1 MPSKKNIST
10 KKTENNQSVFDYFRF
25 GESYSSLVLGI
36 VVVIIGTVLLLSLVR
51 TRSVRKAPNIP
62 NQISVQDEGS
72 NSTESASVTATDSGS
87 KVAVV
92 IEKPTSVPTS
102 KPTAAP
108 TKTLKPTAT
117 TVPTRTATKTPTPT
131 ATPVP
136 TKKVVVKAKPT
147 VSPTSVQQ
155 KAGSP
160 TPIQGKTYIVKAGDS
175 LWSIAE
181 NAYKSGYNWVDIAR
195 ANKLSNPD
203 SVEIGQKLTLPKS
216 VQKNESSEPEW
227 TGLGAS
233 VSKSQGAQVDKII
246 TGQYK
251 VKAGDSLWSISVRAY
266 GDGYKW
272 TDVAKANKL
281 PNPDLILEGST
292 LNLSRK

>member
-62 NQISVQDEGS
+62 NQISVQDEDS
-72 NSTESASVTATDSGS
+72 NSTESASVAATDSGR

-92 IEKPTSVPTS
+92 IEKPTSIPTS
-102 KPTAAP
+102 KPTATP

-117 TVPTRTATKTPTPT
+117 TASTRIVTKTPTPT
-131 ATPVP
+131 ATSVP

-147 VSPTSVQQ
+147 ASPTTAVKQ
-155 KAGSP
+155 AGGVVP
-160 TPIQGKTYIVKAGDS
+160 VQGKVYIVKAGDN

-181 NAYKSGYNWVDIAR
+181 SAYKSGYNWVDIAR

-203 SVEIGQKLTLPKS
+203 TVEIGQKLTVPKS

-233 VSKSQGAQVDKII
+233 VSKGQGTQVDKI
-246 TGQYK
+246 TGGKYK
-251 VKAGDSLWSISVRAY
+251 VKVGDSLWSIAVRAY

-272 TDVAKANKL
+272 TGVAKANKL
-281 PNPDLILEGST
+281 ANPDLIFEGAT
-292 LNLSRK
+292 LNLPRK